1 MKKTLSARISLAT
14 AFAMTT
20 TAAFADP
27 VGITWWH
34 GMGGANEQVINQVA
48 EKFNAA
54 QSACAITPV
63 SKGTY
68 EEALASGIAA
78 FRSGEQPNIL
88 QVFDAG
94 AATIIN
100 AKGATI
106 AAEDLLIN
114 NGHAFDR
121 EAFIGG
127 IRHFYADAD
136 GKFIGMPFNSS
147 APIMYIN
154 TEAFEKAGVEPPKT
168 WAEFEAVAPKLK
180 EAGFIPMTASQLTW
194 MFFENY
200 YSRNNVQM
208 ASNNNGY
215 DGFDGTQLHATA
227 PEMVAFWNRVKQWHT
242 DGLFGFYGAGWS
254 DNQKPFEEGK
264 VALWIGSSGS
274 FGGLSK
280 TATMPF
286 SAGFLP
292 YDETVADGNKSSF
305 IGGAALFAMAGKP
318 DDQNKCSADFFN
330 FLTSTEIQ
338 AFYHQAT
345 GYVAITTAAYEKSKA
360 DGWYESHPVA
370 EVGIQQLMLPQGE
383 WSKGYRLGFYPQIRV
398 IEEREF
404 NKIFSGETTVE
415 DAFKAIETEG
425 NELLA
430 RFAKT
435 SG

>member
-1 MKKTLSARISLAT
+1 MKKLLPALALLAT
-14 AFAMTT
+14 S
-20 TAAFADP
+20 TAAFANP
-27 VGITWWH
+27 VQITWWH
-34 GMGGANEQVINQVA
+34 GMGGANEQVINQIA
-48 EKFNAA
+48 GKFNEA

-106 AAEDLLIN
+106 PAEDLLIQ
-114 NGHAFDR
+114 NGHSFDR
-121 EAFIGG
+121 DAFIDG
-127 IRHFYADAD
+127 IRYFYADAT

-147 APIMYIN
+147 APIMYLN
-154 TEAFEKAGVEPPKT
+154 TEAFAKAGVEAPKT

-180 EAGFIPMTASQLTW
+180 EAGYIPLTASQLTW
-194 MFFENY
+194 QLFENF

-208 ASNNNGY
+208 ATNQNGY
-215 DGFDGTQLHATA
+215 DGFDGTELRATA
-227 PEMVAFWNRVKQWHT
+227 PEMIAFWTRLAAWHK
-242 DGLFGFYGAGWS
+242 DGLFGFYGAGWA

-264 VALWIGSSGS
+264 VAMWIGSSGS

-286 SAGFLP
+286 SATFMP
-292 YDETVADGNKSSF
+292 YDETIADGNKSTF

-330 FLTSTEIQ
+330 FLTSTDVQ

-345 GYVAITTAAYEKSKA
+345 GYVPITKAAYEKSKA
-360 DGWYESHPVA
+360 DGWYEANPVA
-370 EVGIQQLMLPQGE
+370 EVGILQLLEPQGE

-404 NKIFSGETTVE
+404 NKIFSGDTSVE

>member
-1 MKKTLSARISLAT
+1 
-14 AFAMTT
+14 MTT
-20 TAAFADP
+20 TSAFAQP
-27 VGITWWH
+27 VQITWWH

-54 QSACAITPV
+54 QDACAITPV

-94 AATIIN
+94 AATIIS

-106 AAEDLLIN
+106 PAEDLIVEA
-114 NGHAFDR
+114 GHDFNRAD
-121 EAFIGG
+121 FIDG
-127 IRHFYADAD
+127 IRYFYADAD

-154 TEAFEKAGVEPPKT
+154 TQALEEAGVEAPKT
-168 WAEFEAVAPKLK
+168 WEEFETIAPKLK
-180 EAGFIPMTASQLTW
+180 EAGYIPLTASQLTW
-194 MFFENY
+194 QFTENFF
-200 YSRNNVQM
+200 SRQNIQF

-215 DGFDGTQLHATA
+215 DGFEGTTINATDPNLIMMFQKLKDWKDA
-227 PEMVAFWNRVKQWHT
+227 
-242 DGLFGFYGAGWS
+242 GLYEYYGAGWS

-286 SAGFLP
+286 SADFLP
-292 YDETVADGNKSSF
+292 FWQAIDGAGTASF

-318 DDQNKCSADFFN
+318 DDQNKCSADFFS

-338 AFYHQAT
+338 KFYHQAT
-345 GYVAITTAAYEKSKA
+345 GYVAITKAAYDEAKAEGYYDEK
-360 DGWYESHPVA
+360 PVA
-370 EVGIQQLMLPQGE
+370 AVGMEQLMLPQGD
-383 WSKGYRLGFYPQIRV
+383 WSKGYRLGFYPQIRSV
-398 IEEREF
+398 MEREY
-404 NKIFSGETTVE
+404 NKIFAGETTVE